1 MRRLAR
7 VGGPRV
13 ALRTLLCHLV
23 LAGALWACHD
33 EGPATPAHIVVTP
46 NLPRVRVGDAQ
57 QLTVTVVDADG
68 RAIEG
73 QPVTFRSSDVSVLTV
88 GQSGLLT
95 SIGPLGSSIIHVA
108 SGAVRAEVEATVVLG
123 PSTLV
128 VTPDVLDLVT
138 GDRVPLTITVTDEN
152 GDVIPTPEIFF
163 ETDNPRVAQVSLD
176 GHVTAG
182 EPGGTDIAVRSGG
195 LIRHVLVAVS
205 SP

>member
-1 MRRLAR
+1 
-7 VGGPRV
+7 
-13 ALRTLLCHLV
+13 
-23 LAGALWACHD
+23 
-33 EGPATPAHIVVTP
+33 
-46 NLPRVRVGDAQ
+46 VGDAQ

-73 QPVTFRSSDVSVLTV
+73 QPVTFQSSDVSVLTV